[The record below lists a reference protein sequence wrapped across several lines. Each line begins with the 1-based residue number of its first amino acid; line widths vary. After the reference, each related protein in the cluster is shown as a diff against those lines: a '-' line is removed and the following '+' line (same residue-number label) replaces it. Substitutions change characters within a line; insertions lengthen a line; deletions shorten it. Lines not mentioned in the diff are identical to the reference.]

1 MRLRARCQPLEA
13 IGGSTAG
20 SAGGRGGG
28 GGADALAVDA
38 AGPPGAERV
47 EHAAD
52 VPHVLVA
59 LLAHV
64 VVPRRLVPIRPRP
77 LRLRHLPELAVAPA
91 VDLVVQLP
99 PAVAEPAVLPGPV
112 GVAVA
117 GRLAAGLLPPQH
129 LVGGLLVLEGLR
141 AGGVGGAVLLEAVA
155 AGRRGRAVW
164 GAERRRQQEQHRGR
178 QRAHQRRLAAGGS
191 YCQHPEPQ
199 TTVTCQSSDTR
210 RLILQARRH
219 CYTVQKRYNLL

>member
-20 SAGGRGGG
+20 NAGAGDGGW
-28 GGADALAVDA
+28 ADALAEDA

-99 PAVAEPAVLPGPV
+99 PAVAQPAVLPGPV

-155 AGRRGRAVW
+155 AGRSGRRGRGVG
-164 GAERRRQQEQHRGR
+164 GAERRRQQEQDRGG
-178 QRAHQRRLAAGGS
+178 QRAHQR
-191 YCQHPEPQ
+191 Q
-199 TTVTCQSSDTR
+199 R
-210 RLILQARRH
+210 RTPRRRRARR
-219 CYTVQKRYNLL
+219 